1 MSLNIS
7 TALSHSVNS
16 SGRMGLFVDSATC
29 SCSGCSTYRAQTLDI
44 PLWDAADAHLFAA
57 PGFGPQAT
65 LPTLSSTTL
74 EDMYREMRAG
84 PAPAPAPAPLP
95 VRSNGGGITDGS
107 ALVLSMGGAG
117 VSVTRAEDAPPVAL
131 SRTVTG
137 LGYEPSSA
145 TQDSEGEDAAPA
157 PSVVAPPHRRELD
170 HVDELMDGLRGLRAE
185 LQIQQDHVYDEGL
198 ARSHDEMAAQDAEW
212 DELDR
217 KIDAIEQVMLSFG
230 AIFRTR

>member
-57 PGFGPQAT
+57 PGFGPAAT

-84 PAPAPAPAPLP
+84 PAPAPAPLP
-95 VRSNGGGITDGS
+95 VRSNGGGLGGS

-117 VSVTRAEDAPPVAL
+117 VSVSTAPPVAL
-131 SRTVTG
+131 ARTVTG

-145 TQDSEGEDAAPA
+145 TQDSDGEDAAPA

-170 HVDELMDGLRGLRAE
+170 HVDELMDRLRTLRAE
-185 LQIQQDHVYDEGL
+185 LQIAQDHVYDAGYG
-198 ARSHDEMAAQDAEW
+198 RSHDEMAAQDAEW
-212 DELDR
+212 EEMDR
-217 KIDAIEQVMLSFG
+217 QIHAIEDVMLSFR

>member
-1 MSLNIS
+1 MPAV
-7 TALSHSVNS
+7 ALSHSVNS
-16 SGRMGLFVDSATC
+16 SGRMGLYVDSAAC

-44 PLWDAADAHLFAA
+44 PLADAADAHLFAA

-74 EDMYREMRAG
+74 EDMYREMRA
-84 PAPAPAPAPLP
+84 APAPAPAPLP

-107 ALVLSMGGAG
+107 ALVLSAGGAG
-117 VSVTRAEDAPPVAL
+117 VSVSTAEDAPPVTLA
-131 SRTVTG
+131 RTVTG
-137 LGYEPSSA
+137 LGYQPA
-145 TQDSEGEDAAPA
+145 PVEDADGGGAAPL
-157 PSVVAPPHRRELD
+157 PFPLRTHRTK
-170 HVDELMDGLRGLRAE
+170 VDRLMDQLRELRAE
-185 LQIQQDHVYDEGL
+185 LQIEQDHVYDEGL

-212 DELDR
+212 DDLDR